1 MEYNA
6 SLLGNGHLLSSSSIY
21 SFITYLVLN
30 CHMTNTLLCAEK
42 CKHGQNVSLFWKKS
56 DMPAN
61 KMKHMKHMVEICA
74 EIIEIQGRCK
84 QRQRK
89 VQGVIEMS
97 CWTDL

>member
-30 CHMTNTLLCAEK
+30 CHMTNTLLCTE
-42 CKHGQNVSLFWKKS
+42 NVNMDKMIPYSEEVH
-56 DMPAN
+56 MPAN